1 MPPEESPLPRHGRR
15 SRALALVILLEG
27 IGLSVA
33 GWWYAGA
40 ERGPEFAAERQ
51 HLLPWLI
58 LGAGLAFTLLS
69 SVLLWALARGR
80 ARALGKAA
88 AVATSLHQ
96 SEAQARRLALVAS
109 HTASSVMLTDA
120 DWKIEWVND
129 SFTRFFGYTAG
140 EAIGKRPS
148 ELLHGPETNMAVLEQ
163 LNEACAAG
171 RSFRGEILNY
181 TKSGGTHWIELD
193 IQPLRNEAGEIT
205 GYMGLHL
212 DVTERKRFQEELAR
226 KEAQFRFIFESSP
239 VGISWRSQSPDGTV
253 VRLVNDAHVRICG
266 LSREEAEQP
275 GAFAAISDPEEMA
288 AQDRSTARLEAGEI
302 SEFSMEKRYKRRDGV
317 TVWVM
322 LTRQRK
328 GYPDGSFEDLTT
340 IVDITDLKRVQ
351 AELAGQDARF
361 RFIFELVPVGLS
373 WFQVGRQRDTHLVNS
388 AHARITGVPVEKSRQ
403 PEAYS
408 QATHPDDRAR
418 QLKLTE
424 RLQRGESDHF
434 TLEKRY
440 IHPNGD
446 VVWVVLTVRIFRD
459 PTTGVDQQVATL
471 MDVTE
476 LKHQA
481 DELRTA
487 METAERASLAK
498 SQFLAMVS
506 HEIRTPMN
514 GVIGMTSLLL
524 DSPLTREQQ
533 EYVETIRQ
541 SGDSLLTIIND
552 ILDFSKIESGRL
564 EFESADFSV
573 RECVEGTLDLLAP
586 KVAEKRLDLLYEI
599 ADNVPGMVRG
609 DSTRLRQILVNLLGN
624 AVKFTE
630 TGEIVLTLQASPK
643 EEGRVELVFSVR
655 DTGIGIPPEAMQRLF
670 QSFSQVDA
678 STTRRFG
685 GTGLGLAISKRLAEL
700 MGGTMWLESEVGRGS
715 TFHFTIEAELVS
727 SKPRPYLTAG
737 KGHLAGKR
745 LLIVD
750 DNATNRRILTSLLS
764 SWGISSQAAA
774 SGAEALTWLRE
785 SQPFDAAILDMHMPE
800 MDGAMLAREM
810 RRLRPVP
817 QLPLVLLSSL
827 GHREHASDGDLFAA
841 YLTKPAKPSQIQEVL
856 ASLLKDD
863 PVRKAATVHPFA
875 TSVPVPASG
884 DRRLDR
890 IPLAEDN
897 VVNQRVALLML
908 SKLGYRAD
916 VAGNGREVVE
926 AAARQAYDVILMD
939 VQMPEV
945 DGLEATRQLHARL
958 PNRPERPWI
967 IAITANAMQGDRE
980 RCIEAGMDDYISK
993 PIKLEE
999 LATALDRARAERLAG
1014 N

>member
-1 MPPEESPLPRHGRR
+1 MPPEETPLPRHGRR

-27 IGLSVA
+27 IGLSLA

-40 ERGPEFAAERQ
+40 DRGPEFAAERL

-69 SVLLWALARGR
+69 SLLVWAMAGAR
-80 ARALGKAA
+80 ARALGRAA
-88 AVATSLHQ
+88 EVTSSLQ
-96 SEAQARRLALVAS
+96 QTEAQARRLALVAS

-120 DWKIEWVND
+120 EWKIEWVNE
-129 SFTRFFGYTAG
+129 SFTRFFGYTAE
-140 EAIGKRPS
+140 EAVGRRPS
-148 ELLHGPETNMAVLEQ
+148 ELLHGPETDHAVLEK
-163 LNEACAAG
+163 LNAACVAG

-181 TKSGGTHWIELD
+181 TKTGGTHWIELD
-193 IQPLRNEAGEIT
+193 IQPLRNDAGEIT

-226 KEAQFRFIFESSP
+226 KESQFRFIFESSP
-239 VGISWRSQSPDGTV
+239 VGISWRSEAPDGTV

-275 GAFAAISDPEEMA
+275 GAFAAISDPDEMA
-288 AQDRSTARLEAGEI
+288 AQDKSTARLETGEI

-340 IVDITDLKRVQ
+340 IVDITDLKKVQ

-373 WFQVGRQRDTHLVNS
+373 WFQVGRQRETHLVNS
-388 AHARITGVPVEKSRQ
+388 AHARITGVPVEKCRE
-403 PEAYS
+403 PEAYAS
-408 QATHPDDRAR
+408 ATHPDDNAR

-459 PTTGVDQQVATL
+459 PATGMDQQVATL

-564 EFESADFSV
+564 EFESADFSL

-630 TGEIVLTLQASPK
+630 TGEIVLTLQANPK

-715 TFHFTIEAELVS
+715 TFHFTIGVELVS

-810 RRLRPVP
+810 RRLRPAP

-841 YLTKPAKPSQIQEVL
+841 YLTKPAKPSQIQDVL

-863 PVRKAATVHPFA
+863 PRRPPTVHPFVA
-875 TSVPVPASG
+875 PVPPPTGG

-890 IPLAEDN
+890 LLLAEDN
-897 VVNQRVALLML
+897 LVNQRVALLML

-916 VAGNGREVVE
+916 VAANGREVVE
-926 AAARQAYDVILMD
+926 AADRQPYDVILMD

-945 DGLEATRQLHARL
+945 DGLEATRQLHQKW
-958 PNRPERPWI
+958 PNRADRPWV

-980 RCIEAGMDDYISK
+980 RCLEAGMDDYISK

-1014 N
+1014 G